1 MVAAMVVRRRLRAV
15 LIPLFAY
22 AIGAG
27 LVAYFLHHAEIGNRG
42 LVAKQVLKVKI
53 YEVRQELETLRDEH
67 KEWDWRLALLR
78 ADQIDRDLLEE
89 RGRILLGRVHRNDI
103 VVVQP

>member
-22 AIGAG
+22 AAGAG
-27 LVAYFLHHAEIGNRG
+27 LVAYFLHNAEIGNRG

-53 YEVRQELETLRDEH
+53 YEVGQELETLRDEH